1 LQTGP
6 SAIPL
11 TLGLISSNYKGVT
24 KKMTVTAV
32 VFLTYCA
39 GNIAGPQTFKS
50 SEAKQGYP
58 TAFKAILICYGLVVL
73 ISLALRFYLMF
84 VNKRRD
90 LVEGDEAARV
100 READAAPEKA
110 VQKLTAEDYEDIT
123 DLKTVGFRYRM

>member
-1 LQTGP
+1 
-6 SAIPL
+6 
-11 TLGLISSNYKGVT
+11 
-24 KKMTVTAV
+24 MTVTAV

-50 SEAKQGYP
+50 SEAKAGYP

-73 ISLALRFYLMF
+73 ISLGLRFYLMF

-90 LVEGDEAARV
+90 AVEGEQAREEV
-100 READAAPEKA
+100 DVGVAPEKA
-110 VQKLTAEDYEDIT
+110 VQELTAEDYEDIT